1 ESYLSR
7 FRYSRVYISD
17 SEAECSGAKIYTQE
31 ADPTDSNPWKD
42 VFNITVNAVGSY
54 MSVCQDY
61 YTWSQLVLCE
71 VVIAGCPY
79 GKYGNQCGL
88 TCGHC
93 DQATCSLKDGTC
105 PGECD
110 EQYIGSMCNKPCGD
124 GCIGWSCYKNGTC
137 TRGCLDGMYGGQ
149 CNSTCPENCTD
160 NKCARDNGACNGC
173 NTGKHGEFCELQCPT
188 NCESWA
194 CGQTDGAC
202 VGMCVDGFWDDW
214 CNATCPGNCA
224 GGVCNKSRGQC
235 DAGCLPGYWGHE
247 CRHECSSGCKD
258 SVCAQSD
265 GHCTAGCTEEFYGS
279 TCTQR
284 CGHCAEGVCDRN
296 TGICG
301 GVCEEGF
308 WGANCDRD
316 CPTNCLNSTCTMD
329 GQCDVGCKDGYRGQT
344 TCTDECED
352 GRYGTNCSS
361 QCGKCRGGDGNC
373 AHVDGTCLFGCSESY
388 HGDSCHSVAGC
399 PYGKYSDQCGLTCG
413 HCDQATCGLVDGT
426 CPGECDEQYM
436 GPMCDK
442 LCGVCTDYS
451 CNKDGCTRG
460 CVDGKYGVYCDQVCP
475 VNCSSKTCERN
486 GHCAGCVD
494 GMYGDQCNATCPKNC
509 KDNECAQDNGA
520 CSGCNKGHGQF
531 CELQCPTNCESRA
544 CGQTDMA
551 CVGKCVDGF
560 WGDWCN
566 VTCPVSCTG
575 GVCNKSRGQCDEGC
589 LHGQWGDGC
598 RHECS
603 SGCKDSV
610 CAQTDGHCTAG
621 CTVEFY
627 GAMCTQRCGHCV
639 DGVCDRDTGICGGVC
654 EEGYWG
660 ANCDHDCPTNCL
672 NSTCTTDGQCDV
684 GCKDGYRGQTTCTD
698 ECEDGRYG
706 TNCSSQCGK
715 CRGGDGNCAHVDGTC
730 LLGCS
735 ESYHGDSC
743 HLVAVTQDD
752 VTVPVVGGVV
762 GALAVAVVVV
772 VLIIVMRRRRASKK
786 PDVQRPEA
794 LTSLEE
800 CPTPG
805 SRLVRYGPL
814 LDHYAK
820 PQVKVRPGGEVTARP
835 GGEVTVRPGGNVDAV
850 YVNSAVSTNDDN
862 NYYNISSVPR
872 GVLIDDLKEFIASR
886 NTTDFTKLFKEIPYG
901 AQFPHSAGQSE
912 ENELK
917 NRFRNLYA
925 YDHSRVHLGGSAND
939 PNSDYINAN
948 YIDGCESERDYI
960 ASQGPKPDT
969 LEDTWR
975 MVVQEKCGKIVM
987 LTNLLEGKSKKC
999 ERYWPLP
1006 GENVTYGDITLTLA
1020 SEEERSFYTI
1030 RTINVRDTTDK
1041 KRETMNVQ
1049 QFHFTAWPDHGVA
1062 DPRQLVV
1069 FHRRVTQ
1076 TNTSFS
1082 GPLLVHCSAGIGRT
1096 GTFIGLDALV
1106 TNGRVN
1112 KRIDISGY
1120 VAKMRRNRM
1129 NMVQTA
1135 AQFQLLHEA
1144 LYEALMYPG
1153 SSIPRAEFVR
1163 RHGRL
1168 QRQIQKEFQI
1178 LQNMLPAYL
1187 PDVYSE
1193 AKLDKNSRK
1202 NRNPSILPSNDHRVI
1217 LSLGGGFTDNYINA
1231 VVVSGSV
1238 QNTQFLVTQLPLPD
1252 TTLDFWRM
1260 VCDHDSNAV
1269 VLLNPR
1275 DSEGKYSDI
1284 LPTGDQVV
1292 ECGHFEIKFS
1302 SSNTVSSNIKELFAI
1317 VENKKDGTRQEIK
1330 LLYTTSWLNEELP
1343 PSNQLILDLIENVNN
1358 WQIQKGVHPI
1368 TVQCLEGVLC
1378 SGLYCAVSKLIQQ
1391 IRVDQEIDVFQA
1403 VREMQI
1409 CRPEFIQSEAQYKFC
1424 YDAVLEYLSKTE
1436 DNMYANV

>member
-1 ESYLSR
+1 MEGRLFVTALVYCLTARVALGEYINLGQQLYVHQTGQSSTYSGRHDRYGPNNAIDGNINLNVDSYHCALQRDEKSSAYWKIEFKNKVHIDHIVIYHAFDKHAGNLRR
-7 FRYSRVYISD
+7 FRHSRVYVSD
-17 SEAECSGAKIYTQE
+17 SAAQCSGKLVYTQE
-31 ADPTDSNPWKD
+31 TDPTASRPWQY
-42 VFNITVNAVGSY
+42 VFNISVNAVGKY
-54 MSVCQDY
+54 LSVCQNAYPFINDDY
-61 YTWSQLVLCE
+61 INTSRVVLCE
-71 VVIAGCPY
+71 VIIVGCPY
-79 GKYGNQCGL
+79 GKYGDQCGL
-88 TCGHC
+88 TCGNC
-93 DQATCSLKDGTC
+93 YQATCSLSTGTCSGECEQWYMGPMCDKLCGLCTDYSCNKDG
-105 PGECD
+105 
-110 EQYIGSMCNKPCGD
+110 
-124 GCIGWSCYKNGTC
+124 C
-137 TRGCLDGMYGGQ
+137 TRGCVDGKYGVYCDLSCPVNCSSKTCQRNGHCAGCVDGMYSDQ
-149 CNSTCPENCTD
+149 CNATCPENCKE
-160 NKCARDNGACNGC
+160 NKCAQDNGACNAC
-173 NTGKHGEFCELQCPT
+173 DTGHGQFCELQCPT
-188 NCESWA
+188 NCESRA
-194 CGQTDGAC
+194 CSQTDGAC
-202 VGMCVDGFWDDW
+202 VGMCVDGFWGEW
-214 CNATCPGNCA
+214 CNVTCPGNCA

-235 DAGCLPGYWGHE
+235 DGGCLQGHWGDE

-265 GHCTAGCTEEFYGS
+265 GDCTAGCTVEFYGS
-279 TCTQR
+279 ICTQR
-284 CGHCAEGVCDRN
+284 CGHCADGVCDRD
-296 TGICG
+296 TGSCG
-301 GVCEEGF
+301 GVCEEGY
-308 WGANCDRD
+308 WGANCDLD

-329 GQCDVGCKDGYRGQT
+329 GLCNVGCKDGYRGQ

-373 AHVDGTCLFGCSESY
+373 L
-388 HGDSCHSVAGC
+388 
-399 PYGKYSDQCGLTCG
+399 P
-413 HCDQATCGLVDGT
+413 
-426 CPGECDEQYM
+426 
-436 GPMCDK
+436 
-442 LCGVCTDYS
+442 
-451 CNKDGCTRG
+451 
-460 CVDGKYGVYCDQVCP
+460 
-475 VNCSSKTCERN
+475 
-486 GHCAGCVD
+486 
-494 GMYGDQCNATCPKNC
+494 
-509 KDNECAQDNGA
+509 
-520 CSGCNKGHGQF
+520 
-531 CELQCPTNCESRA
+531 
-544 CGQTDMA
+544 
-551 CVGKCVDGF
+551 
-560 WGDWCN
+560 
-566 VTCPVSCTG
+566 
-575 GVCNKSRGQCDEGC
+575 
-589 LHGQWGDGC
+589 
-598 RHECS
+598 
-603 SGCKDSV
+603 
-610 CAQTDGHCTAG
+610 
-621 CTVEFY
+621 
-627 GAMCTQRCGHCV
+627 
-639 DGVCDRDTGICGGVC
+639 
-654 EEGYWG
+654 
-660 ANCDHDCPTNCL
+660 
-672 NSTCTTDGQCDV
+672 
-684 GCKDGYRGQTTCTD
+684 
-698 ECEDGRYG
+698 
-706 TNCSSQCGK
+706 
-715 CRGGDGNCAHVDGTC
+715 VDGTC

-735 ESYHGDSC
+735 ESYLGDSC
-743 HLVAVTQDD
+743 HSVAEPVTQDD

-772 VLIIVMRRRRASKK
+772 VLIIVMRSNST
-786 PDVQRPEA
+786 
-794 LTSLEE
+794 LTE
-800 CPTPG
+800 PQ
-805 SRLVRYGPL
+805 
-814 LDHYAK
+814 AK
-820 PQVKVRPGGEVTARP
+820 AQHGGEVTIRP
-835 GGEVTVRPGGNVDAV
+835 GGEVTVRSGGEVTIRPGGDVGAV

-862 NYYNISSVPR
+862 NYYNMSSVPR

-886 NTTDFTKLFKEIPYG
+886 STTDFTKLFKEIPYG
-901 AQFPHSAGQSE
+901 SQFPHSAGQRE

-925 YDHSRVHLGGSAND
+925 YDHSRVHLGGSLTD

-960 ASQGPKPDT
+960 ASQGPKPNT

-1041 KRETMNVQ
+1041 KTETMIVQ

-1076 TNTSFS
+1076 TNTSLP

-1106 TNGRVN
+1106 TNGRLN

-1178 LQNMLPAYL
+1178 LKNMSPAYL

-1193 AKLDKNSRK
+1193 AQLDKNSRK

-1217 LSLGGGFTDNYINA
+1217 LSLGGGLTDNYINA
-1231 VVVSGSV
+1231 VAVSGSV

-1260 VCDHDSNAV
+1260 VCDHDSNVV

-1275 DSEGKYSDI
+1275 DSDGKYSNI
-1284 LPTGDQVV
+1284 PPTGDQVI
-1292 ECGHFEIKFS
+1292 ECGHFTIKFS
-1302 SSNTVSSNIKELFAI
+1302 SSHTVSSNIKESFAMI
-1317 VENKKDGTRQEIK
+1317 ENKKNGTRQEVK

-1343 PSNQLILDLIENVNN
+1343 PSSQLILDLIENVNN

-1391 IRVDQEIDVFQA
+1391 IRVDQEVDVFQA

-1409 CRPEFIQSEAQYKFC
+1409 CRPEFIQSEVSLYRVSEFIQSESEVSLYRVSEFIQSEVSLYRVSEFIQSEVSLYRVSEFIQSEVSLYRVRRKMNNTKVEKLVEISALDESFEEVQMTYKC
-1424 YDAVLEYLSKTE
+1424 DACLYTTKYKQNCLYTRRHTIYRKCGSQFKTKQRMLLHVKSNNDMTFKYRCSTCQRGFNVLWNYRGHLSSHDNALKEKCSACGAKFSYKKSLVSHSKVCGSKQSSTFECKTCKKGFIANDALLQHIRGMHSRTLHTCKTCRRSYRWRSSLAYQT
-1436 DNMYANV
+1436 DNVCVGIPRE

>member
-1 ESYLSR
+1 MIIIFLSDTGDLKR
-7 FRYSRVYISD
+7 FKHSRVYVSD
-17 SEAECSGAKIYTQE
+17 SATECSGQLVYTQE
-31 ADPTDSNPWKD
+31 TDPTASDPWQY
-42 VFNITVNAVGSY
+42 VFNISVNAVGEY
-54 MSVCQDY
+54 LSVCQDAY
-61 YTWSQLVLCE
+61 PYRNGDYTNTSRVVLCE
-71 VVIAGCPY
+71 VIITGCPY
-79 GKYGNQCGL
+79 GKYGDQCGL

-93 DQATCSLKDGTC
+93 DQVTCSLSTGTC
-105 PGECD
+105 LGECED
-110 EQYIGSMCNKPCGD
+110 QYMGPMCDKPCGE
-124 GCIGWSCYKNGTC
+124 GCIGSSCYKNGTC
-137 TRGCLDGMYGGQ
+137 TRGCVDGRHGDQ
-149 CNSTCPENCTD
+149 CNAMCPENCKN
-160 NKCARDNGACNGC
+160 NKCAQDNGVCNGC
-173 NTGKHGEFCELQCPT
+173 NTGKHGQFCELQCPT
-188 NCESWA
+188 NCEGGA
-194 CGQTDGAC
+194 CSQTEGTC
-202 VGMCVDGFWDDW
+202 VGMCVGGFWGDW
-214 CNATCPGNCA
+214 CNVTCPVNCT
-224 GGVCNKSRGQC
+224 GGVCNKSRGHC
-235 DAGCLPGYWGHE
+235 DAGCLLGHWGDE

-258 SVCAQSD
+258 SVCDQTD

-284 CGHCAEGVCDRN
+284 CGHCA
-296 TGICG
+296 
-301 GVCEEGF
+301 
-308 WGANCDRD
+308 
-316 CPTNCLNSTCTMD
+316 
-329 GQCDVGCKDGYRGQT
+329 
-344 TCTDECED
+344 
-352 GRYGTNCSS
+352 
-361 QCGKCRGGDGNC
+361 
-373 AHVDGTCLFGCSESY
+373 
-388 HGDSCHSVAGC
+388 
-399 PYGKYSDQCGLTCG
+399 
-413 HCDQATCGLVDGT
+413 
-426 CPGECDEQYM
+426 
-436 GPMCDK
+436 
-442 LCGVCTDYS
+442 
-451 CNKDGCTRG
+451 
-460 CVDGKYGVYCDQVCP
+460 
-475 VNCSSKTCERN
+475 
-486 GHCAGCVD
+486 
-494 GMYGDQCNATCPKNC
+494 
-509 KDNECAQDNGA
+509 DN
-520 CSGCNKGHGQF
+520 
-531 CELQCPTNCESRA
+531 
-544 CGQTDMA
+544 
-551 CVGKCVDGF
+551 
-560 WGDWCN
+560 
-566 VTCPVSCTG
+566 
-575 GVCNKSRGQCDEGC
+575 
-589 LHGQWGDGC
+589 
-598 RHECS
+598 
-603 SGCKDSV
+603 
-610 CAQTDGHCTAG
+610 
-621 CTVEFY
+621 
-627 GAMCTQRCGHCV
+627 
-639 DGVCDRDTGICGGVC
+639 VCDRDTGICGGVC
-654 EEGYWG
+654 KEGYWG
-660 ANCDHDCPTNCL
+660 ANCDHDCPINCL
-672 NSTCTTDGQCDV
+672 NSTCTMNGLCDV
-684 GCKDGYRGQTTCTD
+684 GCKDGYRGQTCTD

-743 HLVAVTQDD
+743 HLVAESVTQDD

-772 VLIIVMRRRRASKK
+772 VLIIVMRRNASQT
-786 PDVQRPEA
+786 PD
-794 LTSLEE
+794 
-800 CPTPG
+800 
-805 SRLVRYGPL
+805 
-814 LDHYAK
+814 
-820 PQVKVRPGGEVTARP
+820 ARTKLQSDL
-835 GGEVTVRPGGNVDAV
+835 GDEVTVRPGGDVGAV
-850 YVNSAVSTNDDN
+850 YMNSAVSTNDDN
-862 NYYNISSVPR
+862 NYYNMSSVPR

-901 AQFPHSAGQSE
+901 SQFPHSAGQRE

-925 YDHSRVHLGGSAND
+925 YDHSRVHLGGSTTD

-960 ASQGPKPDT
+960 ASQGPKPNT

-1006 GENVTYGDITLTLA
+1006 GENVTYGDISLTLA

-1030 RTINVRDTTDK
+1030 RTINVRDPTNK
-1041 KRETMNVQ
+1041 KTVTMIVQ

-1076 TNTSFS
+1076 TNTSLP

-1106 TNGRVN
+1106 TNGRLN

-1135 AQFQLLHEA
+1135 TQFQLLHEA

-1168 QRQIQKEFQI
+1168 QKQIQKEFQI
-1178 LQNMLPAYL
+1178 LKNMSPAYL
-1187 PDVYSE
+1187 PDVHSE

-1275 DSEGKYSDI
+1275 NSEGKYSNI
-1284 LPTGDQVV
+1284 PPTGDQVI
-1292 ECGHFEIKFS
+1292 ECGHFTIKFS
-1302 SSNTVSSNIKELFAI
+1302 SSHTVSSNIKESFAMI
-1317 VENKKDGTRQEIK
+1317 ENKKNGTRQEVK

-1343 PSNQLILDLIENVNN
+1343 PSSQLILDLIENVNN

-1391 IRVDQEIDVFQA
+1391 IRVDQEVDVFQA

-1409 CRPEFIQSEAQYKFC
+1409 CRPEFIQSEVSSYNAYQSWF
-1424 YDAVLEYLSKTE
+1424 V
-1436 DNMYANV
+1436 